1 MRLAWLAAAA
11 LLAVGCGDTTSNG
24 GDMSGGSDMA
34 MAGGDMATFGPAPC
48 TKMTD
53 YMAISGTSTTV
64 MFGGALGDSYS
75 PKCLSVKT
83 GTTVTW
89 MGDFTSHPL
98 RPSTRGTTGNP
109 IMATSSGTST
119 SFTFGAVGFFPWFCL
134 NHGSDSGAGMSG
146 VVQVTN

>member
-11 LLAVGCGDTTSNG
+11 LLTVGCGDTTSNG
-24 GDMSGGSDMA
+24 DMGGGQDLA
-34 MAGGDMATFGPAPC
+34 MGGDMATFGPAPC
-48 TKMTD
+48 TKMSD

-64 MFGGALGDSYS
+64 MFGGALGDAYS
-75 PKCLSVKT
+75 PKCISVKT
-83 GTTVTW
+83 GTMVTW

-109 IMATSSGTST
+109 IMATSSGTT
-119 SFTFGAVGFFPWFCL
+119 ATFTFGSVGFFPWFC
-134 NHGSDSGAGMSG
+134 NFHGTDQGSGMSG